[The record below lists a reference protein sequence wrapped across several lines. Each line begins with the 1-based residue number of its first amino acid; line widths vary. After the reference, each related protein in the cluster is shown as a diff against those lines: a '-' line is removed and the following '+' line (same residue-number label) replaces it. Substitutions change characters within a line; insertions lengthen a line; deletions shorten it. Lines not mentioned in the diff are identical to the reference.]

1 VPFGT
6 IGRVFAQSTIIESR
20 DKRETYSIVI
30 VTFFYLKK
38 MAESGG
44 ESKDT
49 NKDGGKPKPIFPP
62 YSPFP
67 YGSPLAQGSMQTSFS
82 GSPGQRILLGNL
94 SHARTNGEV
103 VTPRLK
109 GQDLY
114 GGPVMFGGMSSGR
127 RTRLQSSSPYG
138 TALRT
143 RTAERKARQ
152 GPLSLPPALG
162 AQNTLPPS
170 SLPSTAP
177 SSPQS
182 SPGPSTTPP
191 APLSSTAKLILS
203 TLDRLSSGGT
213 PITDAKKIP
222 LSTPNRA
229 EKRKL
234 LETELNCSLSSPS
247 RRRARLGGGGLALAL
262 SGPPLRKNYSPS
274 VTAVQKIQPSLGAPS
289 EPTTTPSEQP
299 SGRASAAILSTY
311 PPPIVSDQSL
321 HPVANNPTKAKSS
334 FKVKTKV
341 TEATRYKV
349 DMSSTE
355 PPPSPPSALTGL
367 PQLQV
372 ETMPVLNFSSTP
384 VLPDKPPT
392 TSNGLSAIPV
402 PSRVPEIIEKN
413 NNKSPL
419 KRVIEENEICDN
431 SKKQKSGA
439 NGENSN
445 ATVKTNHENLFCPN
459 GPITAEKTESITDVK
474 VVKTVDTKPPRKFR
488 FSTPKSVIGNCDSVG
503 EVGKIFSL
511 SSPVSV
517 DRNKKDNMSNGP
529 CVDINLR
536 LNSDIVNSSTR
547 LVNSSTSLD
556 TNFKFNKINSM
567 PDVTNNLIKKSPSKE
582 KLKGS
587 SSRLPDITAST
598 GFGGFVP
605 AKELKTGSVMD
616 ILGKKA

>member
-1 VPFGT
+1 
-6 IGRVFAQSTIIESR
+6 
-20 DKRETYSIVI
+20 
-30 VTFFYLKK
+30 

-44 ESKDT
+44 GESKET
-49 NKDGGKPKPIFPP
+49 SKDGGKPKPIFPP
-62 YSPFP
+62 FSPFP
-67 YGSPLAQGSMQTSFS
+67 YGSPLAQASLQTSFS
-82 GSPGQRILLGNL
+82 GSPGQRLLLGSANQTR
-94 SHARTNGEV
+94 ANGEV

-114 GGPVMFGGMSSGR
+114 GGPVVFGGMSSGR

-143 RTAERKARQ
+143 RTADRKSRQ
-152 GPLSLPPALG
+152 ATFSLPPALG
-162 AQNTLPPS
+162 AQTSLPPS

-213 PITDAKKIP
+213 PVTDAKKIP

-229 EKRKL
+229 EKRKM

-274 VTAVQKIQPSLGAPS
+274 MAGSQRIQPSPRAPS
-289 EPTTTPSEQP
+289 DPPAAPAPPPSGPPPTSSTCTAPPIISEQIKP
-299 SGRASAAILSTY
+299 
-311 PPPIVSDQSL
+311 VSNTMSK
-321 HPVANNPTKAKSS
+321 VKSS

-341 TEATRYKV
+341 TEAARQKAE
-349 DMSSTE
+349 MSSNE
-355 PPPSPPSALTGL
+355 LPPSPLGVLSEM
-367 PQLQV
+367 PQLKV
-372 ETMPVLNFSSTP
+372 DTMPVLNFSATLVP
-384 VLPDKPPT
+384 PIKPPPT
-392 TSNGLSAIPV
+392 TSNGVSAMAT
-402 PSRVPEIIEKN
+402 RAPEIIERN
-413 NNKSPL
+413 NNKSPS
-419 KRVIEENEICDN
+419 KRVIEENEICD
-431 SKKQKSGA
+431 SPKKLKSGA
-439 NGENSN
+439 NGELSN
-445 ATVKTNHENLFCPN
+445 ATVKFNHESSTCPN
-459 GPITAEKTESITDVK
+459 DSKTIEKVKPDVA
-474 VVKTVDTKPPRKFR
+474 VKEVTKFIPTKSPSKYF
-488 FSTPKSVIGNCDSVG
+488 FSTPKSVIGGS
-503 EVGKIFSL
+503 ESLRESGKNFNFC
-511 SSPVSV
+511 SPVV
-517 DRNKKDNMSNGP
+517 VKKGKRVPVTNGP
-529 CVDINLR
+529 SIADDTASMNIR
-536 LNSDIVNSSTR
+536 LNSGIVNSPTG
-547 LVNSSTSLD
+547 LVNASTTSLN
-556 TNFKFNKINSM
+556 TNFMFNKINSM
-567 PDVTNNLIKKSPSKE
+567 PDVTNNLVKKSPLKE